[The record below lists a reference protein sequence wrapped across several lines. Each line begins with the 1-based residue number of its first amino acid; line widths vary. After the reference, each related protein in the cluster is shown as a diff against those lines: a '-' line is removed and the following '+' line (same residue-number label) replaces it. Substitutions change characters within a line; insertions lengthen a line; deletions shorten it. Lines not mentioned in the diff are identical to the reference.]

1 MTARPANPPAAS
13 DPAAAPDV
21 THSARRWWALV
32 AIAAS
37 VLVVGLD
44 LTVLNLALPTMSV
57 SLHASTT
64 DLQWITD
71 SYSLV
76 LAALILPAGLLGDRY
91 GRKRMLLIALVIF
104 GASSLACAYMTSVGG
119 LITARAVL
127 GIGAAAIFPLA
138 LSVLPVLFAPEERQK
153 AVAAI
158 AGATMLSFPIGPIVG
173 GYLLSHFWWGSVFL
187 INVPV
192 VVIAL
197 IAVALLMPESR
208 SDRRPSIDLS
218 GLVVSSAGLVALTY
232 GFIKAGQDGWS
243 DATAVGLVAAG
254 VVVLGVLPLVE
265 RRISNRGGQPL
276 ADLRLFASPGF
287 RWGTI
292 LATLVSFAMFGI
304 FFALPQ
310 YFQDVRG
317 ADALGSGIRLLPMIG
332 GMLVGM
338 VAGTRLTA
346 PRAGGQAAPLGPRTI
361 VAVGYL
367 LMAAA
372 MVLGALT
379 KLSSSTGYVLGWVA
393 LAGLGLGMVM
403 PSAMGVA
410 LGALSAERSG
420 AGSALLTAMRQVGS
434 TIGVAVLGTVIS
446 NSYSSGVAS
455 SAAHLPAQAASAVR
469 SSVGAGVGVAGQL
482 GSSSLLD
489 TIRSA
494 FVHGMDLMLWTC
506 GGIAVAAA
514 LLALLFLPRKAG
526 AQGTED
532 VTADSVPGSL
542 PVA

>member
-1 MTARPANPPAAS
+1 MAAQPASPSTASDSRPAH
-13 DPAAAPDV
+13 DV
-21 THSARRWWALV
+21 THSARRWWALI

-44 LTVLNLALPTMSV
+44 LTVLNLALPSMAVT
-57 SLHASTT
+57 LHASTG
-64 DLQWITD
+64 DLQWIVD
-71 SYSLV
+71 AYSLV

-91 GRKRMLLIALVIF
+91 GRKRMLLIALILF
-104 GASSLACAYMTSVGG
+104 GASSLACAYASSTGE
-119 LITARAVL
+119 LIAARAVL

-158 AGATMLSFPIGPIVG
+158 AGSTMLSFPIGPIVG
-173 GYLLSHFWWGSVFL
+173 GYLLNHFWWGSVFL

-192 VVIAL
+192 VIIAL
-197 IAVALLMPESR
+197 TAVAVLMPESK
-208 SDRRPSIDLS
+208 SARRPSIDLQ
-218 GLVVSSAGLVALTY
+218 GLIVSTVGLVALTY

-243 DATAVGLVAAG
+243 DATTVALIAAG
-254 VVVLGVLPLVE
+254 VALLALLPVVEG
-265 RRISNRGGQPL
+265 RIARRGGQPL
-276 ADLRLFASPGF
+276 ADLQLFGSAGF

-292 LATLVSFAMFGI
+292 LATLVSFAMFGL

-317 ADALGSGIRLLPMIG
+317 ADALGSGIRLLPLVG

-338 VAGTRLTA
+338 VAGTRLQA
-346 PRAGGQAAPLGPRTI
+346 PRSGGGVAPAGPRVI
-361 VAVGYL
+361 VTAGYL

-372 MVLGALT
+372 MALGALT
-379 KLSSSTGYVLGWVA
+379 TLSSSTGYVLAWVA
-393 LAGLGLGMVM
+393 LAGLGLGLIM
-403 PSAMGVA
+403 PAAMGIA

-434 TIGVAVLGTVIS
+434 TIGVAILGTVIS

-455 SAAHLPAQAASAVR
+455 AAAGLPGQAADAVR
-469 SSVGAGVGVAGQL
+469 SSVGAGVAVAGKL
-482 GSSSLLD
+482 GSPSLLD
-489 TIRSA
+489 TVRSS

-506 GGIAVAAA
+506 GGIAVGCA
-514 LLALLFLPRKAG
+514 LLAVIFLRSRQGGTG
-526 AQGTED
+526 ASDTSGSE
-532 VTADSVPGSL
+532 AGSL
-542 PVA
+542 SVM

>member
-1 MTARPANPPAAS
+1 
-13 DPAAAPDV
+13 
-21 THSARRWWALV
+21 
-32 AIAAS
+32 
-37 VLVVGLD
+37 
-44 LTVLNLALPTMSV
+44 
-57 SLHASTT
+57 
-64 DLQWITD
+64 
-71 SYSLV
+71 
-76 LAALILPAGLLGDRY
+76 
-91 GRKRMLLIALVIF
+91 
-104 GASSLACAYMTSVGG
+104 
-119 LITARAVL
+119 
-127 GIGAAAIFPLA
+127 
-138 LSVLPVLFAPEERQK
+138 
-153 AVAAI
+153 
-158 AGATMLSFPIGPIVG
+158 MLSFPIGPIVG

-197 IAVALLMPESR
+197 AAVAVLMPESR
-208 SDRRPSIDLS
+208 SERRPSIDLS
-218 GLVVSSAGLVALTY
+218 GLAVSTLGLVALTY

-243 DATAVGLVAAG
+243 DATALVLIAAG
-254 VVVLGVLPLVE
+254 VAVLGLLPLVE
-265 RRISNRGGQPL
+265 RRIANRGGQPL
-276 ADLRLFASPGF
+276 ADLQLFRSAGF

-317 ADALGSGIRLLPMIG
+317 ADALGSGIRLLPLIG

-346 PRAGGQAAPLGPRTI
+346 ARKVGAAPAGPRAVVTA
-361 VAVGYL
+361 GYL

-379 KLSSSTGYVLGWVA
+379 TLGSSTGYVLGWVA
-393 LAGLGLGMVM
+393 LAGLGLGLVM

-446 NSYSSGVAS
+446 NSYSSGVAGP
-455 SAAHLPAQAASAVR
+455 AAGLPAQAGAAVR
-469 SSVGAGVGVAGQL
+469 SSVGAGVGVAGRL

-506 GGIAVAAA
+506 GGIAIASA
-514 LLALLFLPRKAG
+514 LLALLFLPRRTRPQDAG
-526 AQGTED
+526 DIT
-532 VTADSVPGSL
+532 TPDSVPGSL

>member
-1 MTARPANPPAAS
+1 MNTS
-13 DPAAAPDV
+13 DV
-21 THSARRWWALV
+21 RRSARRWWALM

-44 LTVLNLALPTMSV
+44 LTVLNLALPSMSV
-57 SLHASTT
+57 SLHASTS

-76 LAALILPAGLLGDRY
+76 LAALVLPAGLLGDRY
-91 GRKRMLLIALVIF
+91 GRKRVLVIALVLF
-104 GASSLACAYMTSVGG
+104 GVASLACSYATSVGE
-119 LITARAVL
+119 LIAARAVL
-127 GIGAAAIFPLA
+127 GVGAAAIFPLA
-138 LSVLPVLFAPEERQK
+138 LSVLPVLFEPEERQR
-153 AVAAI
+153 AIAAI
-158 AGATMLSFPIGPIVG
+158 SGATMLSFPIGPIVG

-192 VVIAL
+192 VVIAVV
-197 IAVALLMPESR
+197 AVAMLMPESR
-208 SDRRPSIDLS
+208 SERRPSIDLS
-218 GLVVSSAGLVALTY
+218 GLAVSTLGLVALTY

-243 DATAVGLVAAG
+243 DATAVALIAVGVLVLAA
-254 VVVLGVLPLVE
+254 LPLVE
-265 RRISNRGGQPL
+265 RQVARRGGQPL
-276 ADLRLFASPGF
+276 ADLQLFRSANF

-317 ADALGSGIRLLPMIG
+317 ADALGSGIRLLPLIG

-346 PRAGGQAAPLGPRTI
+346 ERNGRAAPTGPRT
-361 VAVGYL
+361 VVTAGYL

-379 KLSSSTGYVLGWVA
+379 ELSSSTGYVLGWVA
-393 LAGLGLGMVM
+393 LAGLGLGLVM

-434 TIGVAVLGTVIS
+434 TIGVAVLGTIIS
-446 NSYSSGVAS
+446 NAYSSRVAS
-455 SAAHLPAQAASAVR
+455 VAAHLPAQAAAAVR
-469 SSVGAGVGVAGQL
+469 SSVGAGVAAAGKA
-482 GSSSLLD
+482 GSPDLLD

-506 GGIAVAAA
+506 GGIAVACA
-514 LLALLFLPRKAG
+514 LLAVLFLPRRTRPADAG
-526 AQGTED
+526 D